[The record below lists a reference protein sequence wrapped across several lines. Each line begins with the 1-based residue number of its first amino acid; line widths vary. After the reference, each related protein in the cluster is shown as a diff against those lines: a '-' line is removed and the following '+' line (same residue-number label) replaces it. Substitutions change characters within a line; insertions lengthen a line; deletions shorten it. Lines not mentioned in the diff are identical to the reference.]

1 MQHLPPLVLSTS
13 PRPRAAAGIRQ
24 SWLRCADLDP
34 RLLADPDPMPLADLK
49 LRIEAHRPLLGHA
62 EPSLCALG
70 SLADSTGSIVV
81 LADPSGLIL
90 HERGNPAFLD
100 KAQRVALQPGVSWAE
115 SRRGTNAI
123 GTALHEGQAVAVH
136 GGEHFLARNRILS
149 CHAAPVFSARGEI
162 LGILDLTGPAA
173 TLCDYALPLVRRL
186 ARGIG
191 NRLLSDSPLRRM
203 VFHAGAQDASDAE
216 PAILLLDDEARIA
229 GANEAALQALDAGW
243 QLIGT
248 PWSQWIDGALRDGP
262 GQWRRH
268 DGRPLAGRLEAP
280 ARAARLAARSRPAQQ
295 PPRPAD
301 PPSLPE
307 PDAAQ
312 RTLLRHGIQAIDA
325 GLAVLLHGET
335 GTGKEVLAR
344 HIHARSARRN
354 GAFIAINCAA
364 LPEHL
369 IESELFGYEAGAFT
383 GARRD
388 GARGLLRQAH
398 QGILFLDEIGDMPLG
413 LQTRLLRV
421 LQEREVQP
429 LGSEKRF
436 PLDFGLISASHQDLQ
451 ALVAR
456 GLFRADLYYR
466 LQDMPLELPPLRQ
479 HPDLAGFVAGQYR
492 LLGGRIH
499 PDAAAALA
507 RHAWPGN
514 YRELRSVLRRLRCQ
528 YPDQPA
534 ITPALLPA
542 GLAAPP
548 ALPAD
553 AEAGAPP
560 AGGPH
565 DAVSRRMPQPPAP
578 DTAAVRLRDLEQAA
592 MRQALQDCGGNVSQA
607 ARRLGVHRSTL
618 YRKLK

>member
-1 MQHLPPLVLSTS
+1 MQHSPPLVLATS

-34 RLLADPDPMPLADLK
+34 RLLADPDPLPLADLR

-90 HERGNPAFLD
+90 HERGNPGFLD
-100 KAQRVALQPGVSWAE
+100 KARRIALRPGVSWAE

-123 GTALHEGQAVAVH
+123 GTALHEGRAVAVH
-136 GGEHFLARNRILS
+136 GAEHFLARNRILS
-149 CHAAPVFSARGEI
+149 CHAAPVFSGRGEI

-191 NRLLSDSPLRRM
+191 NRLLADSPLRRM
-203 VFHAGAQDASDAE
+203 IFHPGTQDAPDAE

-229 GANEAALQALDAGW
+229 GANEAALQALDADW

-248 PWSQWIDGALRDGP
+248 PWAQWIDGPLRDGP
-262 GQWRRH
+262 AQWRRH
-268 DGRPLAGRLEAP
+268 DGRPLAGRLETPVRP
-280 ARAARLAARSRPAQQ
+280 ARAARRDPARQRPG
-295 PPRPAD
+295 PVDLPG
-301 PPSLPE
+301 LPE
-307 PDAAQ
+307 PDAVQ
-312 RTLLRHGIQAIDA
+312 RTLLRHGVQAVDA

-344 HIHARSARRN
+344 HIHAGSARRD

-479 HPDLAGFVAGQYR
+479 HPDLADFVAGQYR
-492 LLGGRIH
+492 LLGGRLH

-528 YPDQPA
+528 YPDHPA
-534 ITPALLPA
+534 ITPAQLPA
-542 GLAAPP
+542 GLAVRP
-548 ALPAD
+548 ATPAD
-553 AEAGAPP
+553 DLAGAMPSGQP
-560 AGGPH
+560 D
-565 DAVSRRMPQPPAP
+565 DAVLPGHPAP
-578 DTAAVRLRDLEQAA
+578 DAGTAVRLRDLEQAA
-592 MRQALQDCGGNVSQA
+592 IRQALQDCGGNVSRA